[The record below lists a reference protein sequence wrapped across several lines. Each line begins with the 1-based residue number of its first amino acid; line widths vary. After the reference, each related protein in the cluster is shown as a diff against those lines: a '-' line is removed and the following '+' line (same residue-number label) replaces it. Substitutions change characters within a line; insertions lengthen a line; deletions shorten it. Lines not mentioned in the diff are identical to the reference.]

1 MNPEKMPAPHASPE
15 RTPVDYG
22 RSVEYG
28 SPPLSL
34 EQVGEKPREQ
44 EQAIQSAEREPGP
57 AAPPPIL
64 PMPAPQSQVVPMPV
78 VATQTDNTNPVVAA
92 DDDLIE
98 REWVDKAKKII
109 AETRDDPYKREREVS
124 KLQADYL
131 RKRYGREIG
140 VST

>member
-1 MNPEKMPAPHASPE
+1 MNPEMPAPQFTPE

-22 RSVEYG
+22 RNVEYG
-28 SPPLSL
+28 APQLNP
-34 EQVGEKPREQ
+34 EKTGEKSREQ
-44 EQAIQSAEREPGP
+44 EQAIQPGEREPAP
-57 AAPPPIL
+57 AAPPPVL
-64 PMPAPQSQVVPMPV
+64 PMPAPQPQVVPMPV
-78 VATQTDNTNPVVAA
+78 VTTQSDDNPVVAA

-98 REWVDKAKKII
+98 KEWVDKAKKII